1 MLKTNAVLLLIVFL
15 LCGGVS
21 VGAQERTT
29 AFTKE
34 ELLQLLRPAPGKRIE
49 QGDIAGEIETRG
61 ISFPADEKTLEEFRK
76 AGARS
81 FVIEAI
87 KQAAIDAQR
96 PKLKMPSPNESGHPA
111 KPAAPPTAED
121 VLQKEEDQGEPAPE
135 DLAKLPLI
143 EQTRYHA
150 MKFLDELPNFIVT
163 QYVQRSI
170 QTPAQKDWQKEDKL
184 EIELTYRVKEGEK
197 FKLVKMN
204 DRPTSMSYESLGGA
218 TSTGEFGTML
228 AALFSRASQATF
240 KEARKENFK
249 GRPTALFEFAVKKA
263 NSSNTITDKT
273 SGRSVTTAYSG
284 TIWVDVETARVLRIE
299 QASED
304 IQRGFPI
311 TLAESAVEYEW
322 IKVGEQKYLL
332 PVSAEVLL
340 GSEINR
346 TYSRNVIELKNYKV
360 FETGIKMVI
369 EKEP

>member
-1 MLKTNAVLLLIVFL
+1 MQKLITVAALLLCVGFVF
-15 LCGGVS
+15 GQDS
-21 VGAQERTT
+21 AKP
-29 AFTKE
+29 FTKE
-34 ELLQLLRPAPGKRIE
+34 ELLKILKPAPGKRVE
-49 QGDIAGEIETRG
+49 QGDLAGEIAARG
-61 ISFPADEKTLEEFRK
+61 IAFPADEKTLEEFRQ

-81 FVIEAI
+81 FVIDAI
-87 KQAAIDAQR
+87 KQAAADAAR
-96 PKLKMPSPNESGHPA
+96 PKLQPPPPPK
-111 KPAAPPTAED
+111 PTAET
-121 VLQKEEDQGEPAPE
+121 VLQKEEEQGEPAAE

-143 EQTRYHA
+143 EQARYHA
-150 MKFLDELPNFIVT
+150 VKFLDELPNFIVT
-163 QYVQRSI
+163 QFVTRSV
-170 QTPAQKDWQKEDKL
+170 QTPEQKDWQQRDKL

-197 FKLVKMN
+197 FKLLKIN
-204 DRPTSMSYESLGGA
+204 DKPTSMSYEGLGGA

-240 KEARKENFK
+240 KETRKETFK
-249 GRPTALFEFAVKKA
+249 GRPTVLFEFAVKKA

-299 QASED
+299 QSSED

-332 PVSAEVLL
+332 PVFAEVLL
-340 GSEINR
+340 GSDINR

-369 EKEP
+369 E

>member
-1 MLKTNAVLLLIVFL
+1 MQKLITVATLLLWVGLVF
-15 LCGGVS
+15 GQDS
-21 VGAQERTT
+21 AKP
-29 AFTKE
+29 FTKE
-34 ELLQLLRPAPGKRIE
+34 ELLKILKPAPGKRVE
-49 QGDIAGEIETRG
+49 QGDLAGEIAARG
-61 ISFPADEKTLEEFRK
+61 IAFPADEKTLEEFRQ

-81 FVIEAI
+81 FVIDAI
-87 KQAAIDAQR
+87 KQAAADAAR
-96 PKLKMPSPNESGHPA
+96 PKLQPPPPPK
-111 KPAAPPTAED
+111 PTAET
-121 VLQKEEDQGEPAPE
+121 VLQKEEEQGEPAAE

-143 EQTRYHA
+143 EQARYHA
-150 MKFLDELPNFIVT
+150 VKFLDELPNFIVT
-163 QYVQRSI
+163 QFVTRSV
-170 QTPAQKDWQKEDKL
+170 QTPEQKDWQQRDKL

-197 FKLVKMN
+197 FKLLKIN
-204 DRPTSMSYESLGGA
+204 DKPTSMSYEGLGGA

-240 KEARKENFK
+240 KETRKETFK
-249 GRPTALFEFAVKKA
+249 GRPTVLFEFAVKKA

-299 QASED
+299 QSSED

-332 PVSAEVLL
+332 PVFAEVLL
-340 GSEINR
+340 GSDINR

-369 EKEP
+369 E

>member
-1 MLKTNAVLLLIVFL
+1 MKKRLVIVSLLLCVGLVF
-15 LCGGVS
+15 GQGN
-21 VGAQERTT
+21 AKP
-29 AFTKE
+29 FTKD
-34 ELLQLLRPAPGKRIE
+34 ELLRVLKPAPGKRVE
-49 QGDIAGEIETRG
+49 QGDLAGEIAARG
-61 ISFPADEKTLEEFRK
+61 IAFPADEKTLEEFRN

-81 FVIEAI
+81 FVIDAI
-87 KQAAIDAQR
+87 KQAAIDATR
-96 PKLKMPSPNESGHPA
+96 PKLKLPETTPA
-111 KPAAPPTAED
+111 PQPQPTAEA
-121 VLQKEEDQGEPAPE
+121 VLQKEEEQGEPSAA

-143 EQTRYHA
+143 EQARYHA

-163 QYVQRSI
+163 QVVTRSV
-170 QTPAQKDWQKEDKL
+170 QTPEQKDWQKRDKL
-184 EIELTYRVKEGEK
+184 ELELTYRVKEGEK

-228 AALFSRASQATF
+228 AALFSRESQATF
-240 KEARKENFK
+240 KEARKETFK
-249 GRPTALFEFAVKKA
+249 GRPTVMFEYAVKKA

-273 SGRSVTTAYSG
+273 SGRTITTAYSG

-304 IQRGFPI
+304 VQRGFPI
-311 TLAESAVEYEW
+311 NVAESAVEYEW

-332 PVSAEVLL
+332 PVFAEVLL
-340 GSEINR
+340 GSDINR